1 MNNENEIYVFGHKN
15 PDTDAV
21 TSAIALSY
29 LKQQLGMNTIP
40 KVLGNINNETE
51 YVLNY
56 FNVEKPDYLNNVKLQ
71 IKDLE
76 IKNKHHIN
84 EENSIYYAYNYMTE
98 TGINNI
104 PIINKEN
111 KIEGIIAMK
120 HIAKYMISGDS
131 KIVNAKYE
139 NILETLEAESVL
151 KYDEIIEGE
160 INIAAFKS
168 KTIIES
174 VDLNNKSIVIVG
186 DRYKVIEH
194 AIKNKIKLLVLTG
207 GNNLPEELNELAKAN
222 KINIIKTNF
231 RTYEASKMISLSNY
245 AKQIAVKEK
254 IVTVEEDDLVS
265 DFITLANK
273 TKYSYYPVLN
283 KDKEFIGNV
292 ELIDTNNQNR
302 KQVML
307 TDHNEYDQSVDGL
320 QEAEI
325 LEIVDH
331 HNIGSIGTMAP
342 INFRS
347 MPVGSTNTLLYK
359 MYQEH
364 NIKIPKHIAG
374 LMLSGIISDTLLLV
388 SPTTTDYDKEIV
400 KELAKI
406 AEVDLNEYGLNML
419 KAGTSLEGKTE
430 EDILFGDF
438 KMYEVNNKKIGVTQ
452 VSTFD
457 INDFKESIPTYI
469 ELINKNATNNSY
481 DVFAFF
487 ITDILKNGSYIYYND
502 NAKDII
508 GRSFGIEN
516 IEQGYY
522 LDGVV
527 SRKKQV
533 IPKIMKALD

>member
-1 MNNENEIYVFGHKN
+1 
-15 PDTDAV
+15 
-21 TSAIALSY
+21 
-29 LKQQLGMNTIP
+29 
-40 KVLGNINNETE
+40 
-51 YVLNY
+51 
-56 FNVEKPDYLNNVKLQ
+56 
-71 IKDLE
+71 
-76 IKNKHHIN
+76 
-84 EENSIYYAYNYMTE
+84 
-98 TGINNI
+98 
-104 PIINKEN
+104 
-111 KIEGIIAMK
+111 
-120 HIAKYMISGDS
+120 
-131 KIVNAKYE
+131 
-139 NILETLEAESVL
+139 
-151 KYDEIIEGE
+151 
-160 INIAAFKS
+160 
-168 KTIIES
+168 
-174 VDLNNKSIVIVG
+174 
-186 DRYKVIEH
+186 
-194 AIKNKIKLLVLTG
+194 
-207 GNNLPEELNELAKAN
+207 
-222 KINIIKTNF
+222 
-231 RTYEASKMISLSNY
+231 
-245 AKQIAVKEK
+245 
-254 IVTVEEDDLVS
+254 
-265 DFITLANK
+265 
-273 TKYSYYPVLN
+273 
-283 KDKEFIGNV
+283 
-292 ELIDTNNQNR
+292 
-302 KQVML
+302 ML

-347 MPVGSTNTLLYK
+347 MPVGSTNSVLYK
-359 MYQEH
+359 MYKEY

-406 AEVDLNEYGLNML
+406 ADVDLNVYGLNML

-457 INDFKESIPTYI
+457 INDFKNSIETYK
-469 ELINKNATNNSY
+469 ELINKNAINNSY

-487 ITDILKNGSYIYYND
+487 ITDILKNGSYIYFND

-508 GRSFGIEN
+508 IRAFGIDN
-516 IEQGYY
+516 IEQGTY